1 MKIKTPSGAL
11 YTVQVTDDP
20 SLRQFSHPLLAPIT
34 GASLLMS
41 FSAYNAAGIGM
52 LSTVFSIIT
61 GIVGLWG
68 SWTVR
73 PNVPS
78 RVAVSETRS
87 VRSPSPALVGARN
100 LGQTNALP
108 PSSSATNPQRQKSRK
123 ARGRSTL
130 NYSCYSFSVDNYLA
144 HPGEYLVFRLVVCAD
159 EKYTICHDPYPP
171 SS

>member
-1 MKIKTPSGAL
+1 MCARPPVLPASPLTSTKTPSGAL
-11 YTVQVTDDP
+11 YAVQVTDDP
-20 SLRQFSHPLLAPIT
+20 IQRQFYHPLLTPIT
-34 GASLLMS
+34 GTSLLMS
-41 FSAYNAAGIGM
+41 FSAYNTAGIGM

-73 PNVPS
+73 PNILS
-78 RVAVSETRS
+78 YVAVSEARP

-123 ARGRSTL
+123 KRGRS
-130 NYSCYSFSVDNYLA
+130 SPDRGCCSFSVDN
-144 HPGEYLVFRLVVCAD
+144 
-159 EKYTICHDPYPP
+159 
-171 SS
+171 